1 MIDVEKECEDLFDDS
16 STAWYLVHHG
26 NEIILYCHA
35 HCPLIECVV
44 FWWFGGGLVV
54 GCWVVGVVGWGD
66 DDSVIGIGVIVGCVV
81 ISVGIIGIWTIIWS
95 TIWCIVSCTIWCIIS
110 CCWYTIF

>member
-1 MIDVEKECEDLFDDS
+1 MIDVEEECEDLFDDS

-66 DDSVIGIGVIVGCVV
+66 DDSVIGIGVICCVV
-81 ISVGIIGIWTIIWS
+81 ISVGIIGIWCIIC
-95 TIWCIVSCTIWCIIS
+95 CIVCCTVS
-110 CCWYTIF
+110 YCWYTIF